1 MDEHRRELSRFFTF
15 AACLLGLFVVPY
27 AHPALASLKPWVAGE
42 PLPIIGL
49 WWQPGEERK
58 VEETADGIA
67 MVIIDAEPEESAVL
81 MPSVFPDRS
90 PAIHAPLDAPPDALT
105 PWFLALSRVE
115 DDLPGEIARTLV
127 WGDSTIASDRVIE
140 DVRSRMQARF
150 GDGGPGFLAVQ
161 VDPYW
166 SMRADITRWVKG
178 EWTNATI
185 VSGGAGSRYGLA
197 GVASTAVG
205 ETSSALGSHPD
216 AAAPLRRAQVF
227 YQTQPGGGSFSAS
240 FRGDGMG
247 AATASGGVSDGYRE
261 LHSSG
266 TQRLYIKTTGDGPVT
281 FYGAALETA
290 GPGVT
295 WETFGI
301 AGASIASMKTQRK
314 SHFSRQVAA
323 RDPALVVYWTGGNE
337 VAYPSVQKGD
347 GETYRRIYGQVV
359 DMIRAGAPD
368 AACLLIGPLD
378 QATRKRGQIVSKTG
392 VDRLIRFQKMVAAE
406 QGCAY
411 WDARAAMGGEGAFAR
426 WLRVKPRLASPD
438 LMHITRPGGQLL
450 GDVLADLLLDAYD
463 RWRAQ
468 NPEIGWFPEECDP
481 DSFEEDDLGE
491 SDTELS
497 GAAD

>member
-1 MDEHRRELSRFFTF
+1 MDEHRQELTRFLTF
-15 AACLLGLFVVPY
+15 SGCLLGLLAAPY
-27 AHPALASLKPWVAGE
+27 LLPALDSLKPWVSGE
-42 PLPIIGL
+42 PLPLVGL
-49 WWQPGEERK
+49 WWQPGAVRQ

-67 MVIIDAEPEESAVL
+67 MVIVDEEPEETAVL
-81 MPSVFPDRS
+81 MTSVFPDRS
-90 PAIHAPLDAPPDALT
+90 PGIHEPLDVPPGALD
-105 PWFLALSRVE
+105 PWFVSLSRVE

-140 DVRSRMQARF
+140 DVRSRMQDRF

-166 SMRADITRWVKG
+166 SLRADITRWVKG

-185 VSGGAGSRYGLA
+185 VSGGGAGRRYGLA
-197 GVASTAVG
+197 GVASTALG

-216 AAAPLRRAQVF
+216 ATEPLTRAQVF
-227 YQTQPGGGSFSAS
+227 YQRQPGGGSFSAS

-247 AATASGGVSDGYRE
+247 AATASGGTSDGYRE
-261 LHSSG
+261 LRSPG

-301 AGASIASMKTQRK
+301 AGASIAAMKTLRK
-314 SHFSRQVAA
+314 RHLSSQVAA

-337 VAYPSVQKGD
+337 IAYPSVQTGD
-347 GETYRRIYGQVV
+347 GADYRRIYGQVI
-359 DMIRAGAPD
+359 DMIRDGAPG

-378 QATRKRGQIVSKTG
+378 QATRKRGQIVSKVG
-392 VDRLIRFQKMVAAE
+392 VDRLIRFQKTVAAQ

-411 WDARAAMGGEGAFAR
+411 WDAREAMGGEGSFAK
-426 WLRVKPRLASPD
+426 WLRAKPRLASPD
-438 LMHITRPGGQLL
+438 LMHITRAGGRVL
-450 GDVLADLLLDAYD
+450 GEVLADLLLDAYS
-463 RWRAQ
+463 RWRAE

-481 DSFEEDDLGE
+481 DTFEETLGE
-491 SDTELS
+491 SLPDAI
-497 GAAD
+497 GVPG